1 MGIKL
6 RGCHQAGGL
15 CLGLIII
22 YYCAPVI
29 FHCKAAVCNCEL
41 LFVIASLR
49 SRFVIASLRSR
60 FVIASLRSN
69 LSFRCPPAPDD
80 RDRHVPRDDRGGID
94 RRDRFVPRDDRIACE
109 AISLFCLSNPE
120 QSRSLYP
127 EGTLRCARDDRG
139 GIDRRDRHATLAMT
153 GAESTGEIASSLAM
167 TKSSTRD
174 DIKISS
180 R

>member
-49 SRFVIASLRSR
+49 SRFVIASLRS
-60 FVIASLRSN
+60 N
-69 LSFRCPPAPDD
+69 LSFRCPPALDN
-80 RDRHVPRDDRGGID
+80 RDRHVPRDDRIACEAISSFLFAYD
-94 RRDRFVPRDDRIACE
+94 ERRDRHVPRDDRIACE
-109 AISLFCLSNPE
+109 AISLFAVRQPCTTE
-120 QSRSLYP
+120 
-127 EGTLRCARDDRG
+127 
-139 GIDRRDRHATLAMT
+139 IATFLAMT
-153 GAESTGEIASSLAM
+153 GTESTGEIASCLAM
-167 TKSSTRD
+167 TELPAKQSLFSLSASPGRPRSPR
-174 DIKISS
+174 SS